1 MISIINYRGGNPQ
14 SVKYALD
21 SLKIPSKIITTKKE
35 LSQAN
40 KVILP
45 GVGRAKETIDSL
57 LENDLLEVLAE
68 KVLKEKI
75 YFLGICVGLQILFDH
90 SEEDNFNCLGWVKGK
105 VKQFPK
111 KLVRIPQ
118 IGWNKVSFVEPVP
131 IISNIKNESYF
142 YFVNSY
148 YVEPEETSM
157 ILAKTFYGFDFCS
170 MIHFNN
176 IFASQF
182 HLEKSSE
189 VGLEMLKNFSNL

>member
-1 MISIINYRGGNPQ
+1 MISIINYRAGNPQ

-21 SLKIPSKIITTKKE
+21 SLKIASKIIATKKE
-35 LSQAN
+35 LSQAT
-40 KVILP
+40 KIILP
-45 GVGRAKETIDSL
+45 GVGRAKETIHSL
-57 LENDLLEVLAE
+57 LENDLLGILTE

-90 SEEDNFNCLGWVKGK
+90 SEEDDFDCLGWVKGK
-105 VKQFPK
+105 VKQLPK
-111 KLVRIPQ
+111 ELVRIPQ
-118 IGWNKVSFVEPVP
+118 IGWNKVSFVESSP

-148 YVEPEETSM
+148 YVEPEDSSM
-157 ILAKTFYGFDFCS
+157 ILAKTFYGLDFCS

-189 VGLEMLKNFSNL
+189 VGLEILKNFSNL